1 MSQSLGYWGVPLAV
15 LGGILRLSPPFLFVS
30 LGECLTEKSG
40 RINLGQEGT
49 LVMGA
54 MSAYGISYLSGSP
67 WLGVLAAGAVGFILG
82 GIHGWFCSRP
92 KVNDIA
98 LGIAMMFLGEGLA
111 FYLGRGLIQPQA
123 AQLASINLGWWSQQP
138 EIVAALKIN
147 ILLPVGLAL
156 AILMWWAFRYT
167 RWGMIVRLAG
177 ESSDASR
184 AMGYSINTIRFLATS
199 VGGFIAAIGGAFLS
213 LYYPGSWNDNISSGQ
228 GLMAVALVIF
238 ARWNPINCIY
248 AAIIFGGAKA
258 IGPALQAAGYSS
270 FTYLINATPYILT
283 MVIMI
288 ITCSR
293 TKAWVG
299 APAELGA
306 SLR

>member
-82 GIHGWFCSRP
+82 SIHGWFCSRP
-92 KVNDIA
+92 RVNDIA

-123 AQLASINLGWWSQQP
+123 AQLASVNLGWWSHQP

-156 AILMWWAFRYT
+156 AVIMWWAFRYT

-177 ESSDASR
+177 ESTDASR
-184 AMGYSINTIRFLATS
+184 AMGYSINTIRFLATAI
-199 VGGFIAAIGGAFLS
+199 GGFIAAIGGAFLS

-248 AAIIFGGAKA
+248 AAVIFGGAKA

-270 FTYLINATPYILT
+270 YTYLMNAAPYVLT

-293 TKAWVG
+293 TRAWVG

>member
-1 MSQSLGYWGVPLAV
+1 
-15 LGGILRLSPPFLFVS
+15 
-30 LGECLTEKSG
+30 
-40 RINLGQEGT
+40 
-49 LVMGA
+49 
-54 MSAYGISYLSGSP
+54 
-67 WLGVLAAGAVGFILG
+67 
-82 GIHGWFCSRP
+82 
-92 KVNDIA
+92 
-98 LGIAMMFLGEGLA
+98 
-111 FYLGRGLIQPQA
+111 
-123 AQLASINLGWWSQQP
+123 
-138 EIVAALKIN
+138 
-147 ILLPVGLAL
+147 
-156 AILMWWAFRYT
+156 
-167 RWGMIVRLAG
+167 
-177 ESSDASR
+177 
-184 AMGYSINTIRFLATS
+184 MGYSINTIRFLATS

-270 FTYLINATPYILT
+270 FTYLINATPYVLT

>member
-1 MSQSLGYWGVPLAV
+1 MSHSLGYWGIPLAV

-67 WLGVLAAGAVGFILG
+67 WLGVLTAGAVGFMLG

-92 KVNDIA
+92 RVNDIA

-123 AQLASINLGWWSQQP
+123 PQLASINLGWWSRQP

-167 RWGMIVRLAG
+167 RWGMVVRLAG

-258 IGPALQAAGYSS
+258 IGPALQAAGFSS
-270 FTYLINATPYILT
+270 YTYLINAAPYVLT

-288 ITCSR
+288 MTCSR

>member
-283 MVIMI
+283 MAIMI